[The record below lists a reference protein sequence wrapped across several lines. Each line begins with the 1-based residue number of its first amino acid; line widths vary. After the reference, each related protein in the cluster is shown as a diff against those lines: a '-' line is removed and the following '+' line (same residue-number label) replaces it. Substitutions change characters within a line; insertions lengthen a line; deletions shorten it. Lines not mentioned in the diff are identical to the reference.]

1 MIIQIMQKKHLFGK
15 IQYRFMMKT
24 LFKLELGEI
33 SQLDKEHLKQP
44 TANMI
49 LTSEKLN
56 TFLLKL
62 GTTR

>member
-1 MIIQIMQKKHLFGK
+1 
-15 IQYRFMMKT
+15 MKT

-33 SQLDKEHLKQP
+33 SQLDEEHLKQP